1 MEERKTIFDQIGQV
15 FMIFGFTML
24 ILVVFCLLFGE
35 HAKGYSTMFSFGKEG
50 IGVETMLQFLLA
62 SVFTVTLR
70 WLFFTDALIKNMTV
84 ILRAVCM
91 VISEVLVII
100 VLILI
105 FGWFPA
111 DEWLPW
117 VMFFVSF
124 AVCFAISVAVTVFR
138 ERLENKRMEEALER
152 LRENECAIKA
162 DSMEGGGNAM
172 KADSMER
179 EETR

>member
-1 MEERKTIFDQIGQV
+1 
-15 FMIFGFTML
+15 
-24 ILVVFCLLFGE
+24 
-35 HAKGYSTMFSFGKEG
+35 
-50 IGVETMLQFLLA
+50 
-62 SVFTVTLR
+62 
-70 WLFFTDALIKNMTV
+70 
-84 ILRAVCM
+84 M
-91 VISEVLVII
+91 VLSEVLVII

-152 LRENECAIKA
+152 LREKE
-162 DSMEGGGNAM
+162 STM
-172 KADSMER
+172 KADNLEK